1 MVKIYLEDENK
12 TKEIGY
18 KLGNLLVPGSVIC
31 LIGDLG
37 AGKTTMTQSLAKALE
52 VDDYITSPTF
62 TIVNEYEGK
71 MPLYHFDVYRIGS
84 SDEMYDIGYE
94 EYVNGE
100 GVCIIEWANLIEDIL
115 PDEYL
120 HIELKYKDMSREMIL
135 NPVGEKYEKI
145 VEELDKIM
153 KVLGI
158 DTSSLATSVAVIE
171 DNKLICEYTI
181 NTKKTHSQ
189 KLMPMIENMLNISD
203 LNINEIDLIAVC
215 EGPGSFTGLRIA
227 MANS

>member
-62 TIVNEYEGK
+62 TIVNEYEGD

-84 SDEMYDIGYE
+84 SEEMYDIGYDQ
-94 EYVNGE
+94 YINSD
-100 GVCIIEWANLIEDIL
+100 GVCIIEWANLINDIL

-120 HIELKYKDMSREMIL
+120 DIELSYNGMGREMVLKPI
-135 NPVGEKYEKI
+135 GEKYKKI
-145 VEELDKIM
+145 VEEL
-153 KVLGI
+153 
-158 DTSSLATSVAVIE
+158 
-171 DNKLICEYTI
+171 
-181 NTKKTHSQ
+181 TK
-189 KLMPMIENMLNISD
+189 
-203 LNINEIDLIAVC
+203 
-215 EGPGSFTGLRIA
+215 
-227 MANS
+227 

>member
-18 KLGNLLVPGSVIC
+18 KLGNLLTPGSVIC

-94 EYVNGE
+94 EYINGE
-100 GVCIIEWANLIEDIL
+100 GVCIIE
-115 PDEYL
+115 
-120 HIELKYKDMSREMIL
+120 
-135 NPVGEKYEKI
+135 
-145 VEELDKIM
+145 
-153 KVLGI
+153 
-158 DTSSLATSVAVIE
+158 
-171 DNKLICEYTI
+171 
-181 NTKKTHSQ
+181 
-189 KLMPMIENMLNISD
+189 
-203 LNINEIDLIAVC
+203 
-215 EGPGSFTGLRIA
+215 
-227 MANS
+227 

>member
-18 KLGNLLVPGSVIC
+18 KLGKLLTPGSVIC

-37 AGKTTMTQSLAKALE
+37 AGKTTMTQSLAKSLE

-62 TIVNEYEGK
+62 TIVNEYEGR

-94 EYVNGE
+94 DYINGE

-120 HIELKYKDMSREMIL
+120 YIELKYKEMSREMIL

-145 VEELDKIM
+145 VEEL
-153 KVLGI
+153 
-158 DTSSLATSVAVIE
+158 
-171 DNKLICEYTI
+171 
-181 NTKKTHSQ
+181 TK
-189 KLMPMIENMLNISD
+189 
-203 LNINEIDLIAVC
+203 
-215 EGPGSFTGLRIA
+215 
-227 MANS
+227 